1 MAWGLHTEEVDLT
14 WAGWASEQAASAA
27 GELPK
32 TTAVADGVTYYYKAS
47 SYDPEL
53 GLYGVEAQNE
63 LVVSRVLDCLGV
75 PHARYELYNARFSV
89 GECELHGWVSRAAS
103 YIRPG
108 DERIS
113 LGSFCMAHGIDNGM
127 DALRA
132 CKAAGL
138 WKGMCQMAVV
148 DYLVANRDR
157 HSSNVELL
165 LAADGTLRLAPLF
178 DFGLSFVAP
187 YAKRPEDIASFDPLR
202 RLPANNAIGMTI
214 LDENLRLVDLDVI
227 PGALDARK
235 IGCILGDLEGVLP
248 REHLEKTAEML
259 ERRWE
264 RYEEL
269 RDLEG

>member
-14 WAGWASEQAASAA
+14 WAGWASEAAASAA
-27 GELPK
+27 GELAK
-32 TTAVADGVTYYYKAS
+32 TIAVEDGVTYYYKTS
-47 SYDPEL
+47 SYNPEL
-53 GLYGVEAQNE
+53 GFYGVEAQNE

-75 PHARYELYNARFSV
+75 PHARYELLNARFAM
-89 GECELHGWVSRAAS
+89 GGLELRGWVSRAAS
-103 YIRPG
+103 YIQPG

-113 LGSFCMAHGIDNGM
+113 LGSYCMAHGIDNGM
-127 DALRA
+127 DALEA
-132 CKAAGL
+132 CKAPGL
-138 WKGMCQMAVV
+138 WRGVCQMIIV

-157 HSSNVELL
+157 HASNVELL

-187 YAKRPEDIASFDPLR
+187 CAARPEAIASFDPLR

-264 RYEEL
+264 RYVEL